1 MQFDEVL
8 AAYRRLLEANPGK
21 CLYIGS
27 DMVAL
32 LQDGHLV
39 GAHLDGLGNP
49 EVDDT
54 FDFDAGAF
62 DSERGCWDCDNGP
75 SETLQHINFPQL
87 ADL

>member
-8 AAYRRLLEANPGK
+8 AAYRLLLEANPDK

-39 GAHLDGLGNP
+39 GAQLDGLGRP

-54 FDFDAGAF
+54 FDFDASAF
-62 DSERGCWDCDNGP
+62 DAERGCWDCDNGP
-75 SETLQHINFPQL
+75 FETASHINSPRL